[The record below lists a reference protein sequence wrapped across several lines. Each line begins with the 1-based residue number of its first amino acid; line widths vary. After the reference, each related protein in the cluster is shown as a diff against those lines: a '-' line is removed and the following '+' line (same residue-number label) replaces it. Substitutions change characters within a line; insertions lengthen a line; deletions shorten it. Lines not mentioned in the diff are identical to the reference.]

1 VTDLARDGLPVGLQ
15 IAGRWRDE
23 ATVLSIAA
31 AFEAAQPW
39 AHRRPPTA

>member
-1 VTDLARDGLPVGLQ
+1 VGLQ

-23 ATVLSIAA
+23 AGVLRAAA

-39 AHRRPPTA
+39 TDRRPPEA